1 MSFHRYPAYKPS
13 GVEWLGDVPEHWNAL
28 PLRRLIRQVTSGTSV
43 NAIDEPASHG
53 QAGVLKTSC
62 VYTGEFRPEENKA
75 ILESELDRAT
85 CPVVAGTLVVSR
97 MNTPDLVGAAGLVKN
112 NEPYLFLP
120 DRLWLVSFQDC
131 DPQFMNYWCKSV
143 SYRSQVQLACS
154 GTSSSMQNLSQ
165 DNFYSFIAPLPPT
178 GEQSAIASFLDRE
191 TAKIDALI
199 AEQQRLIELLQ
210 EKRQSVISHAVTKG
224 LNPNAPM
231 KDSGVEWLGEVP
243 EHWEIMGLAKT
254 TLLLQTGPFGSQ
266 LGTADYKGEGVAVIN
281 PSNISEGSIDTS
293 CGPFIAM
300 NKALE
305 LERHKLYK
313 GDLVIA
319 RRGEM
324 GRCAVVKDGK
334 EEKLCGT
341 GSILVRPL
349 DWMCTDFM
357 AHIIRSEYSRAS
369 LSLNS
374 VGSTMENLSAAIVGK
389 LRIPVPPREEQV
401 QIVDWIR
408 SIASS
413 YQCLANNS
421 VRAIELLQERRSA
434 LISAAVTGQ
443 IDVRELAETE
453 TDKR

>member
-1 MSFHRYPAYKPS
+1 MSTPKYPSYK
-13 GVEWLGDVPEHWNAL
+13 DVPIPWISSIPEHWDWK
-28 PLRRLIRQVTSGTSV
+28 P
-43 NAIDEPASHG
+43 
-53 QAGVLKTSC
+53 VL
-62 VYTGEFRPEENKA
+62 
-75 ILESELDRAT
+75 
-85 CPVVAGTLVVSR
+85 
-97 MNTPDLVGAAGLVKN
+97 GAACERDEDNKGMKEDNLLSLSYGNIVNKDINTSDGLLPESFETYQIVRPGDIVLRLTDLQNDKRSLRSALVTQTGIITSA
-112 NEPYLFLP
+112 YLALKP
-120 DRLWLVSFQDC
+120 ESIDPKYLGYLLRAYDVS
-131 DPQFMNYWCKSV
+131 KV
-143 SYRSQVQLACS
+143 
-154 GTSSSMQNLSQ
+154 
-165 DNFYSFIAPLPPT
+165 FYSMGGGLRQSMKYGDIKRMPLVIPT
-178 GEQSAIASFLDRE
+178 KAEQSEIASFLDHE

-210 EKRQSVISHAVTKG
+210 EKRQAVISHAVTKG

-231 KDSGVEWLGEVP
+231 RDSGVEWLGEVP
-243 EHWEIMGLAKT
+243 EHWKIMGLAKT

-293 CGPFIAM
+293 YGPFIAM

>member
-1 MSFHRYPAYKPS
+1 MSFPCYPAYKPS

-28 PLRRLIRQVTSGTSV
+28 PLRRLIRQVRSGTSV

-112 NEPYLFLP
+112 NDPYLFLP

-165 DNFYSFIAPLPPT
+165 ENFYSFIAPLPPT
-178 GEQSAIASFLDRE
+178 GEQSAIATFLDRE
-191 TAKIDALI
+191 TAKIDALM
-199 AEQQRLIELLQ
+199 AEQKHLIELLQ
-210 EKRQSVISHAVTKG
+210 EKRQVVISNAVTKG

-243 EHWEIMGLAKT
+243 EHWRVVPLKNLVKQGTSISYGIVQPGEPLEGGIPFVQTTNMSSGDFALESLQRTTADIASNYPRSSLAGGEVLLGIRASIGAAHIAPSWLAGANLSRGVARIMPSEEILNSLLLLCLRSEATLKYWQLAK
-254 TLLLQTGPFGSQ
+254 QGS
-266 LGTADYKGEGVAVIN
+266 TFNEV
-281 PSNISEGSIDTS
+281 SIDT
-293 CGPFIAM
+293 
-300 NKALE
+300 
-305 LERHKLYK
+305 
-313 GDLVIA
+313 
-319 RRGEM
+319 
-324 GRCAVVKDGK
+324 VK
-334 EEKLCGT
+334 
-341 GSILVRPL
+341 
-349 DWMCTDFM
+349 
-357 AHIIRSEYSRAS
+357 
-369 LSLNS
+369 
-374 VGSTMENLSAAIVGK
+374 NLKVC
-389 LRIPVPPREEQV
+389 VPPHDEQV
-401 QIVDWIR
+401 AISAYANEESNRYGILLAQ
-408 SIASS
+408 SKGLIA
-413 YQCLANNS
+413 
-421 VRAIELLQERRSA
+421 LLQERRSA

-443 IDVRELAETE
+443 IDVRGLVPEAVEQ
-453 TDKR
+453 

>member
-1 MSFHRYPAYKPS
+1 MKGSAHNSYKES
-13 GVEWLGDVPEHWNAL
+13 GIDWCPRIPEHWES
-28 PLRRLIRQVTSGTSV
+28 T
-43 NAIDEPASHG
+43 
-53 QAGVLKTSC
+53 KTK
-62 VYTGEFRPEENKA
+62 YATGF
-75 ILESELDRAT
+75 T
-85 CPVVAGTLVVSR
+85 TGWT
-97 MNTPDLVGAAGLVKN
+97 
-112 NEPYLFLP
+112 
-120 DRLWLVSFQDC
+120 
-131 DPQFMNYWCKSV
+131 
-143 SYRSQVQLACS
+143 
-154 GTSSSMQNLSQ
+154 
-165 DNFYSFIAPLPPT
+165 PPT
-178 GEQSAIASFLDRE
+178 GDDEAYNGTNCWANISDLGPKVLENTAKTISDSAAAASRIKPSPQGSLMFSFKLSIGQVSLAGREMYTNEAIATFLGSDRLAIPFAYYAFPVFLVQNAAENIYGAKLLNQELMRAARFPLPSLVEQLAIARFLDRE

-210 EKRQSVISHAVTKG
+210 EKKQAVISHAVTKG

-243 EHWEIMGLAKT
+243 EHWEIMDLVKT

-266 LGTADYKGEGVAVIN
+266 LGTADYEDEGVAVIN
-281 PSNISEGSIDTS
+281 PSNITEGSIDANS
-293 CGPFIAM
+293 GPFIAM
-300 NKALE
+300 KKALE

-324 GRCAVVKDGK
+324 GRCAVVEDGK

-349 DWMCTDFM
+349 DWMCTEFM

-389 LRIPVPPREEQV
+389 LRIPVPPRDEQV

-413 YQCLANNS
+413 YQSLANNS

-434 LISAAVTGQ
+434 LISDAVTGQ
-443 IDVRELAETE
+443 IDVRGLVQGEGSEQ
-453 TDKR
+453 

>member
-1 MSFHRYPAYKPS
+1 MYGAGGQKRVPDSFVRDFAA
-13 GVEWLGDVPEHWNAL
+13 AL
-28 PLRRLIRQVTSGTSV
+28 PSIEEQSQVTT
-43 NAIDEPASHG
+43 
-53 QAGVLKTSC
+53 
-62 VYTGEFRPEENKA
+62 
-75 ILESELDRAT
+75 
-85 CPVVAGTLVVSR
+85 
-97 MNTPDLVGAAGLVKN
+97 
-112 NEPYLFLP
+112 FL
-120 DRLWLVSFQDC
+120 
-131 DPQFMNYWCKSV
+131 NH
-143 SYRSQVQLACS
+143 
-154 GTSSSMQNLSQ
+154 
-165 DNFYSFIAPLPPT
+165 
-178 GEQSAIASFLDRE
+178 E

-199 AEQQRLIELLQ
+199 AEQQRLIKLLQ
-210 EKRQSVISHAVTKG
+210 EKRQAVISNAVTKG

-243 EHWEIMGLAKT
+243 EHWEIMDLAKT

-281 PSNISEGSIDTS
+281 PSNISEGSIDAS
-293 CGPFIAM
+293 CGPFITM
-300 NKALE
+300 SKALE
-305 LERHKLYK
+305 LERHKLHK

-341 GSILVRPL
+341 GSILLRPL
-349 DWMCTDFM
+349 VWMCTDFM
-357 AHIIRSEYSRAS
+357 AHIIRSDDSRAS

-389 LRIPVPPREEQV
+389 LRIPVPPRDEQV

-413 YQCLANNS
+413 YQSLAHNS

-434 LISAAVTGQ
+434 LISAAVTDQ
-443 IDVRELAETE
+443 IDVRGVVEAEGSE
-453 TDKR
+453 Q

>member
-1 MSFHRYPAYKPS
+1 VSFSRYPAYKPS
-13 GVEWLGDVPEHWNAL
+13 GVEWLGDVPEHWKAL

-97 MNTPDLVGAAGLVKN
+97 MNTPGLVGAAGLVKN
-112 NEPYLFLP
+112 NDPYLFLP

-143 SYRSQVQLACS
+143 SYRGQVQLACS

-178 GEQSAIASFLDRE
+178 GEQSAIAAFLDRE

-210 EKRQSVISHAVTKG
+210 EKRQAAISNAVTKG
-224 LNPNAPM
+224 LNPNARM

-243 EHWEIMGLAKT
+243 EHWDVVQIKWLSPVKRGASPRPIEDPKYFDDCGEYAWVRISDVSSSSGRLEATSQYLSELGSSLSVKLEPGSLFVSIAGSVGKPCITRIKACIHDGFVYFPSLQACPEFLELIFISGGCFGGLGK
-254 TLLLQTGPFGSQ
+254 
-266 LGTADYKGEGVAVIN
+266 LGTQLN
-281 PSNISEGSIDTS
+281 LNTDTIGAIRIGIPTDDDEVDAIVEYCNQICERFS
-293 CGPFIAM
+293 
-300 NKALE
+300 E
-305 LERHKLYK
+305 LE
-313 GDLVIA
+313 A
-319 RRGEM
+319 
-324 GRCAVVKDGK
+324 A
-334 EEKLCGT
+334 
-341 GSILVRPL
+341 
-349 DWMCTDFM
+349 
-357 AHIIRSEYSRAS
+357 A
-369 LSLNS
+369 
-374 VGSTMENLSAAIVGK
+374 LSAV
-389 LRIPVPPREEQV
+389 
-401 QIVDWIR
+401 
-408 SIASS
+408 S
-413 YQCLANNS
+413 
-421 VRAIELLQERRSA
+421 LLSERRSA

-443 IDVRELAETE
+443 IDVRGMVTE
-453 TDKR
+453 AIEK